1 VSPEPTFFVTQADF
15 RAWLEKH
22 HESSR
27 ELWVGFHKKAVGRPS
42 ITWPEAVDEA
52 LCFGWIDG
60 VRKSIDAESYMN
72 RFTPRKPGSIWSDV
86 NVRRARELSRLGL
99 MSPAGRAAFRERTEA
114 RTAVYSYEQR
124 NAPVLGDAYERQ
136 LRANP
141 QAWDFFQSQ
150 PPGYR
155 KAATWWVISAKKEE
169 TRQRRL
175 GTLIE
180 DSARG
185 RRVPPLTPPGK
196 PSITK

>member
-1 VSPEPTFFVTQADF
+1 VTPKPRFFATQADF

-22 HESSR
+22 HHSSR
-27 ELWVGFHKKAVGRPS
+27 ELWVGFHKKASGRAS
-42 ITWPEAVDEA
+42 IMWPEAVDEA

-60 VRKSIDAESYMN
+60 VRRSIDAQSYMN
-72 RFTPRKPGSIWSDV
+72 RFTPRRPGSMWSDV
-86 NVRRARELSRLGL
+86 NVQRARELTRLGR
-99 MSPAGRAAFRERTEA
+99 MTSAGRAAFEKRKEA

-124 NAPVLGDAYERQ
+124 NAPELGDAYERQ

-141 QAWDFFQSQ
+141 QASDFFESQ

-169 TRQRRL
+169 TRQKRL
-175 GTLIE
+175 RTLIE

-185 RRVPPLTPPGK
+185 RKVPPLTPQAK
-196 PSITK
+196 RK